1 MEIKDCTNNI
11 YYIQLLKKVN
21 YKIVILQKFYYSVD
35 VCLIFGFIK
44 EKAAATCQKGMSSN
58 PLLLKIRWIYV
69 CKMV

>member
-44 EKAAATCQKGMSSN
+44 EKAAAT
-58 PLLLKIRWIYV
+58 
-69 CKMV
+69 